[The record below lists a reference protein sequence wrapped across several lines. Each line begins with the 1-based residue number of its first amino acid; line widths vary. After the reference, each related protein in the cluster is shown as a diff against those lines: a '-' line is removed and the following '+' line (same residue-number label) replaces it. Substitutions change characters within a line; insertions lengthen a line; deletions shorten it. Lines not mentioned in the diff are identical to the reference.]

1 MLTVSEVTKSY
12 GGKVLFDDVTTS
24 FEPGHRY
31 GLTGANGAGKSTF
44 MKILAGQL

>member
-12 GGKVLFDDVTTS
+12 GGKTLFEDVTTS

-31 GLTGANGAGKSTF
+31 GLTGRTVPASRRS
-44 MKILAGQL
+44 